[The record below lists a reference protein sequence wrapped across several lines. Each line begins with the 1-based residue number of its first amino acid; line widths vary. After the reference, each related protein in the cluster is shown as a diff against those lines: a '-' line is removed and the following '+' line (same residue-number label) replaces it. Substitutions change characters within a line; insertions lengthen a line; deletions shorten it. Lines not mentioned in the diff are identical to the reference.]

1 MHKGNLTHKE
11 EDILRQLLNQHG
23 ISRYEIVGAVGEGKS
38 LPGSSYPGEI
48 ESLSGTVVTP
58 TTAYSFWLDWEN
70 NNFTLGEE
78 DDTWSELSPEEI
90 ASDSEVT
97 EAMQHLAE

>member
-90 ASDSEVT
+90 ASDFEVT